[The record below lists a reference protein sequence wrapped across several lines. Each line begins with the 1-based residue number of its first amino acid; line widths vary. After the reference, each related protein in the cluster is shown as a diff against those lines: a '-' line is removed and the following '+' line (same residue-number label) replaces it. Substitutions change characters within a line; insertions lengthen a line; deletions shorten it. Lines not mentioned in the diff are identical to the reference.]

1 MKFSLA
7 PLGIQ
12 SGSAEPGKVVLANE
26 SAFQN
31 SFFSQP
37 LTDFAVGYESQEEP
51 LQELL
56 DFIAPPVQVPDRLF
70 QYDVQNNQVAF
81 EALMKGEDERALM
94 GEFKVVTWLDSKATG
109 STQSK
114 GLTTFLDNDI
124 LEKMPQK
131 LEQAVATLK
140 MMQLRADLIRAN
152 TLLNTLA
159 TNTAKTWSSGT
170 PKPDIDMKLAIKAA
184 RQALGMQPNRVLFGG
199 GAWELRDSALAGQN
213 TAGAFAGL
221 MRLETDVAR
230 FYRVREIKI
239 NDLVYEIPGTGKT
252 PIITDNKVFVF
263 SGYTMP
269 SLADTSN
276 VKRFW
281 SPVMG
286 GGEWAVFVDKV
297 TSAELTKVT
306 VYHRSAILS
315 PNTAGVQSLTI
326 S

>member
-12 SGSAEPGKVVLANE
+12 GGNAAAGKVVLANE
-26 SAFQN
+26 SVFQDT
-31 SFFSQP
+31 FFSQP
-37 LTDFAVGYESQEEP
+37 LTDFAVGYTSQEEP

-56 DFIAPPVQVPDRLF
+56 DFIAPPVQTPRLF
-70 QYDVQNNQVAF
+70 QYDVMNGQMAF
-81 EALMKGEDERALM
+81 EAAEKGEDERALM
-94 GEFKVVTWLDSKATG
+94 GEFKVVDYHDTKATG
-109 STQSK
+109 ATKSK
-114 GLTTFLDNDI
+114 GLTTFLDNDE
-124 LEKMPQK
+124 LEEIPGK
-131 LEQAVATLK
+131 LEQKVAQLK
-140 MMQLRADLIRAN
+140 MMLLRADIIRAN
-152 TLLNTLA
+152 ALLNTLA

-170 PKPDIDMKLAIKAA
+170 PKPDIDMKMAIKAA
-184 RQALGMQPNRVLFGG
+184 RTALGMQPNRVLFGG

-221 MRLETDVAR
+221 MRLESDVAR
-230 FYRVREIKI
+230 FYRVRDIKI

-263 SGYTMP
+263 NGFTMP
-269 SLADTSN
+269 STADTSN

-315 PNTAGVQSLTI
+315 PNTVGVQSLTI